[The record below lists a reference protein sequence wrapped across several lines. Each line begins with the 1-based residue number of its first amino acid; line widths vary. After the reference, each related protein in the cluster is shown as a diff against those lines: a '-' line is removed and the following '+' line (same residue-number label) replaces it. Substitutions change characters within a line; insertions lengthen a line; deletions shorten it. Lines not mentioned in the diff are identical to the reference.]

1 MNKTIYFRETDPKT
15 GKAKWIKI
23 DGVKGN
29 NSTIFID
36 KEKFEVQPFLDSPI
50 FFVYKSTRNKRRTFE
65 KRVKDGERFDY
76 DLSEDD
82 KLRLMQRK

>member
-1 MNKTIYFRETDPKT
+1 MSKTIYFRETDSKT

-29 NSTIFID
+29 NSMIFID

-65 KRVKDGERFDY
+65 ERVKDGERFSY
-76 DLSEDD
+76 DLSEDE

>member
-1 MNKTIYFRETDPKT
+1 MSKTLYYRETDSKT

-50 FFVYKSTRNKRRTFE
+50 FFVYKSTKETKKR
-65 KRVKDGERFDY
+65 K
-76 DLSEDD
+76 
-82 KLRLMQRK
+82 